1 MLDEVDNELDEV
13 KKGKEKAD
21 QEIATLK
28 GEYWLGSHLAWG
40 GGGVKAALFINIE
53 IKVAQQFCTV
63 LHYVECCQQEI

>member
-40 GGGVKAALFINIE
+40 GGGG
-53 IKVAQQFCTV
+53 
-63 LHYVECCQQEI
+63 